1 MGSIHGIEH
10 LPHIAQCQECGRAVH
25 ACRVA
30 KAAPGPIGRPRNH
43 TSGDR
48 IQHDI
53 AEDAHG
59 ARAAFDN
66 LGFVSSLKH
75 VAHAAMTPVEPAA
88 IRTVDVLHEPRER
101 MHGRSHQKVHVIRH
115 QAVSVDDYRETSSG
129 ALEQMEISSVV
140 DIVNEHF
147 PLVIAAGH
155 DVMQHSRRVNPKRPS
170 HGGLGSKCR
179 TVLKL
184 QDFRPI
190 LDQANKSAQI
200 RQPAGAGGVG
210 SFRVVGEPAL
220 PIQSNRT
227 STSGPRRADLV
238 ARSLFVRSD
247 RDFEDRFLQKAIAG
261 ERRMRVLREEDREVT
276 RRNRKP
282 GGGGILVELNIPLL
296 VKRPNRGVTR

>member
-1 MGSIHGIEH
+1 MGSIRGIEH

-30 KAAPGPIGRPRNH
+30 KAAPGPIGRPCNH

-115 QAVSVDDYRETSSG
+115 QAVSVDDYREASSG

-155 DVMQHSRRVNPKRPS
+155 DVMQHSRCVNPKRPS

-190 LDQANKSAQI
+190 LDYANKSAQI
-200 RQPAGAGGVG
+200 RQLLGPAALAVFAWASNLRSRSNQIGHRRQDHGGPTWSHG
-210 SFRVVGEPAL
+210 HCS
-220 PIQSNRT
+220 
-227 STSGPRRADLV
+227 
-238 ARSLFVRSD
+238 SD
-247 RDFEDRFLQKAIAG
+247 RTAILKIAFF
-261 ERRMRVLREEDREVT
+261 
-276 RRNRKP
+276 RNPVPASGACASCGKK
-282 GGGGILVELNIPLL
+282 IA
-296 VKRPNRGVTR
+296 K